1 LTETITIHKLDATG
15 REVWAYPTRLLARG
29 QGWILV
35 EGDFDRDDV
44 VFRDWSVRRGDRMVE
59 IFYADRPYNVFA
71 VHDGSAGGLKGWYCN
86 ITRPARLSPADV
98 YFEDLALDLVVF
110 PDGRSLVLD
119 EDEFAG
125 LALST
130 EERARARQALDE
142 LLELSRRREG
152 PFAGSPS
159 ESAPA

>member
-1 LTETITIHKLDATG
+1 MTETITIHKLDATG

-29 QGWILV
+29 QGWIRV

-152 PFAGSPS
+152 PFGGSPS